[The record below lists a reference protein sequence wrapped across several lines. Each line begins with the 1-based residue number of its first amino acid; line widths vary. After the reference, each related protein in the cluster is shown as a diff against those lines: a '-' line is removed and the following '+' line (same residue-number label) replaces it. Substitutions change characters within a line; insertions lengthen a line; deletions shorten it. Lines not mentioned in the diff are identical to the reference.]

1 MSKLNDYF
9 ERTIGLPIIYHDYE
23 TYDWNSAKFGTIVV
37 DPKDN
42 NIGIKLKYNV
52 DNQDPKDPFSK
63 YGPSWVALK
72 LPASESLI
80 VEESS
85 RMVCEKIIFIDYD
98 RIEGKLYYSINGV
111 YKESKLTRQDN
122 FVFELDKGE
131 YIPGN
136 HHIKA
141 LINNAIECSPATKT
155 LKELDS
161 THFVLNSTQLE
172 QGCEIDVYYIERY
185 HVGNPVP
192 RFYNQE
198 DEPVNPEPGDFW
210 INSKRSE
217 HMKQKL
223 PITPYIRYDYNSM
236 QLSIL
241 LKSISNSTFK
251 IYKGDNLAAIKTSN
265 RSWTTIKVP
274 LAYNEIYTLRIVGE
288 NNDYLTNEVTRD
300 IHSTSK
306 VNIALQNLSLTKDK
320 INLHLVGEPDLKFT
334 VYSTADTSNVRFI
347 PDDLNNAYDVSFDRK
362 NKSYYVDITAHKQG
376 KLSFSLERILIE
388 AKDPVEIPIKIIEKT
403 YHTPTVYDQTA
414 KLFVRIIY
422 NKQLNL
428 ITASNNPENLIY
440 RSVTQSKDNGKT
452 CYDYEYDV
460 RLADGVQYVSFMA
473 SDVQENAVST
483 VVTTSIQI
491 KRTKEIRAYLDLS
504 SEPLK
509 VIAGIK
515 YQKLNLV
522 VPNTVSSVQIIPKIY
537 NTRTQGRI
545 RLIKQIGNTYTYL
558 VPVYDQ
564 ILDHIGTD
572 SNNPLETKSD
582 VMFEL
587 SAYAYID
594 QTLEFPSSSLD
605 HL

>member
-9 ERTIGLPIIYHDYE
+9 EKTISLPIIYHDYE

-198 DEPVNPEPGDFW
+198 NEPVNPEPGDFW

-241 LKSISNSTFK
+241 LKSINNSTFK
-251 IYKGDNLAAIKTSN
+251 IYKGENLAATKTSN

-274 LAYNEIYTLRIVGE
+274 LAYNEIYALRIVGE

-334 VYSTADTSNVRFI
+334 VYSTADTSNVRFV

-388 AKDPVEIPIKIIEKT
+388 AKDPVEIPIRIVSKEYMVPNT
-403 YHTPTVYDQTA
+403 YSQIA
-414 KLFVRIIY
+414 RLFVRTTY
-422 NKQLNL
+422 NKELTL
-428 ITASNNPENLIY
+428 ITASNNPENLRYIM
-440 RSVTQSKDNGKT
+440 SNNGEEDGKT
-452 CYDYEYDV
+452 YYDYQYNV
-460 RLADGVQYVSFMA
+460 TLSNNMQYVSFMA
-473 SDVQENAVST
+473 SDTRENAVST
-483 VVTTSIQI
+483 VVTTSIQP
-491 KRTKEIRAYLDLS
+491 KRTKEIRARLELS
-504 SEPLK
+504 SDPIK
-509 VIAGIK
+509 VIAGVK
-515 YQKLNLV
+515 YQKLNLI
-522 VPNTVSSVQIIPKIY
+522 VPNSVPSVQIIPKIY

-545 RLIKQIGNTYTYL
+545 RLIKQVGNTYTYL
-558 VPVYDQ
+558 VPVYSQ
-564 ILDHIGTD
+564 ILDHIGTNP
-572 SNNPLETKSD
+572 NNPWETKSD

-594 QTLEFPSSSLD
+594 QTLEFPSSYLD

>member
-9 ERTIGLPIIYHDYE
+9 EKTIGLPIIYHDYE

-37 DPKDN
+37 DLKDN

-161 THFVLNSTQLE
+161 IHFVLNSTQLE

-251 IYKGDNLAAIKTSN
+251 IYKGENLAATKTSN

-334 VYSTADTSNVRFI
+334 VYSTADTSNVRFV

-388 AKDPVEIPIKIIEKT
+388 AKDPVEIPIRIVSKEYMVPNT
-403 YHTPTVYDQTA
+403 YSQIA
-414 KLFVRIIY
+414 KLFVRTTY
-422 NKQLNL
+422 DKELTL
-428 ITASNNPENLIY
+428 ITASNNPENLRYIT
-440 RSVTQSKDNGKT
+440 SNNGEEDGKT
-452 CYDYEYDV
+452 YYDYQYNV
-460 RLADGVQYVSFMA
+460 TLSNNMQYVSFMA
-473 SDVQENAVST
+473 SDTRENAVST
-483 VVTTSIQI
+483 VVTTSIQP
-491 KRTKEIRAYLDLS
+491 KRTKEIRAHLELS
-504 SEPLK
+504 NEPIK
-509 VIAGIK
+509 VIAGVK
-515 YQKLNLV
+515 YQKLNLI
-522 VPNTVSSVQIIPKIY
+522 VPNSVPSVQIIPKIY

-545 RLIKQIGNTYTYL
+545 RLIKQVGNTYTYL
-558 VPVYDQ
+558 VPVYSQ
-564 ILDHIGTD
+564 VLDHIGTD
-572 SNNPLETKSD
+572 PNNPWETKSD

-605 HL
+605 QL

>member
-9 ERTIGLPIIYHDYE
+9 EKTIGLPIIYHDYE

-98 RIEGKLYYSINGV
+98 RIEGKLYYSINGI

-185 HVGNPVP
+185 HVGNPIP

-241 LKSISNSTFK
+241 LKSINNSTFK
-251 IYKGDNLAAIKTSN
+251 IYKGENLAATKTSN
-265 RSWTTIKVP
+265 QSWTTIKVP
-274 LAYNEIYTLRIVGE
+274 LAYNEIYALRIVGE

-300 IHSTSK
+300 IHSISK
-306 VNIALQNLSLTKDK
+306 VNIALQNLSLTKDE

-347 PDDLNNAYDVSFDRK
+347 PDDLDNAYDVSFDRK

-376 KLSFSLERILIE
+376 KLSFSLERILIK
-388 AKDPVEIPIKIIEKT
+388 AKDPVEIPIRIVSKEYMVPNT
-403 YHTPTVYDQTA
+403 YSQIA
-414 KLFVRIIY
+414 KVFVRTTY
-422 NKQLNL
+422 NKELTL
-428 ITASNNPENLIY
+428 ITASNNPENLRYIT
-440 RSVTQSKDNGKT
+440 SNNGEEDGKT
-452 CYDYEYDV
+452 YYDYQYNV
-460 RLADGVQYVSFMA
+460 TLSNNMQYVSFMA
-473 SDVQENAVST
+473 SDTRENAVST
-483 VVTTSIQI
+483 VVTTSIQP
-491 KRTKEIRAYLDLS
+491 KRTKEIRARLKLS
-504 SEPLK
+504 SDPIK
-509 VIAGIK
+509 VIAGVK
-515 YQKLNLV
+515 YQKLNLI
-522 VPNTVSSVQIIPKIY
+522 VPNSVPSVQIIPKIY
-537 NTRTQGRI
+537 NTRTQGRV
-545 RLIKQIGNTYTYL
+545 RLIKQVGNTYTYL
-558 VPVYDQ
+558 VPVYSQ
-564 ILDHIGTD
+564 ILDHIYTD
-572 SNNPLETKSD
+572 SNNPWETKSD
-582 VMFEL
+582 VIFEL

-605 HL
+605 

>member
-9 ERTIGLPIIYHDYE
+9 EKTISLPIIYHDYE

-236 QLSIL
+236 QLSVL

-251 IYKGDNLAAIKTSN
+251 IYKGENLAATKTSN

-334 VYSTADTSNVRFI
+334 VYSTSDTSNVRFV

-376 KLSFSLERILIE
+376 KLSFKLERILIE

-403 YHTPTVYDQTA
+403 YHTPTIYDQTA
-414 KLFVRIIY
+414 KLFVRIVY
-422 NKQLNL
+422 DKQLNL

-440 RSVTQSKDNGKT
+440 RSVTENQDNGKK
-452 CYDYEYDV
+452 CYDYEYNV

-483 VVTTSIQI
+483 VATTSIQI
-491 KRTKEIRAYLDLS
+491 KRTKEIRAYLKLS
-504 SEPLK
+504 NEPLK

-522 VPNTVSSVQIIPKIY
+522 VPNTVSSVQIIPSIS

-545 RLIKQIGNTYTYL
+545 RLIKQVGNTYTYL
-558 VPVYDQ
+558 VPVYVQ
-564 ILDHIGTD
+564 ILDHIGID
-572 SNNPLETKSD
+572 SSNPWETKSD
-582 VMFEL
+582 TVFEL

-594 QTLEFPSSSLD
+594 QRLEFPSSTLD
-605 HL
+605 PL

>member
-9 ERTIGLPIIYHDYE
+9 EKTISLPIIYHDYE

-251 IYKGDNLAAIKTSN
+251 IYKGENLAATKTSN

-334 VYSTADTSNVRFI
+334 VYSTADTSNVRFV

-388 AKDPVEIPIKIIEKT
+388 AKDPVEIPIRIVSKEYMVPNT
-403 YHTPTVYDQTA
+403 YSQIA
-414 KLFVRIIY
+414 KLFVRTTY
-422 NKQLNL
+422 NKELTL
-428 ITASNNPENLIY
+428 ITASNNPENLRYIT
-440 RSVTQSKDNGKT
+440 SNSGEEDGKT
-452 CYDYEYDV
+452 YYDYQYNV
-460 RLADGVQYVSFMA
+460 TLSNNMQYVSFMA
-473 SDVQENAVST
+473 SDTRENAVST
-483 VVTTSIQI
+483 VVTTSIQP
-491 KRTKEIRAYLDLS
+491 KRTKEIRARLELS
-504 SEPLK
+504 SDPIK
-509 VIAGIK
+509 VIAGVK
-515 YQKLNLV
+515 YQKLNLI
-522 VPNTVSSVQIIPKIY
+522 VPNSVPSVQIIPKIY

-545 RLIKQIGNTYTYL
+545 RLIKQVGNTYTYL
-558 VPVYDQ
+558 VPVYSQ
-564 ILDHIGTD
+564 ILDYIGTD
-572 SNNPLETKSD
+572 PNNPWETKSD
-582 VMFEL
+582 VIFEL
-587 SAYAYID
+587 SAYAYVD
-594 QTLEFPSSSLD
+594 QTLEFPSSYLD

>member
-9 ERTIGLPIIYHDYE
+9 EKTIGLPIIYHDYE

-122 FVFELDKGE
+122 FVFELDKGQ

-198 DEPVNPEPGDFW
+198 EEPANPEPGDFW

-217 HMKQKL
+217 YMKQKL

-241 LKSISNSTFK
+241 LKSISGSTFK
-251 IYKGDNLAAIKTSN
+251 IYKGDDLVITKTSD
-265 RSWTTIKVP
+265 RSWTTLKVP

-288 NNDYLTNEVTRD
+288 NNDYLINEVTRD

-306 VNIALQNLSLTKDK
+306 VNIALQNLSLTKNK
-320 INLHLVGEPDLKFT
+320 INLHLVGEADLKFT
-334 VYSTADTSNVRFI
+334 VYSTSDTSNVRFV

-388 AKDPVEIPIKIIEKT
+388 AKDPVEIPIRIVSKEYMVPNT
-403 YHTPTVYDQTA
+403 YSQIA
-414 KLFVRIIY
+414 KLFVRTTY
-422 NKQLNL
+422 NKELTL
-428 ITASNNPENLIY
+428 ITASNNPENLRYIT
-440 RSVTQSKDNGKT
+440 SNNGEEDGKT
-452 CYDYEYDV
+452 YYDYQYNV
-460 RLADGVQYVSFMA
+460 TLSNNMQYVSFMA
-473 SDVQENAVST
+473 SDTRENAVST
-483 VVTTSIQI
+483 VVTTSIQP
-491 KRTKEIRAYLDLS
+491 KRTKEIRARLELS
-504 SEPLK
+504 SDPIK
-509 VIAGIK
+509 VITGVK
-515 YQKLNLV
+515 YQKLNLI
-522 VPNTVSSVQIIPKIY
+522 VPNSVPSVQIIPKIY

-545 RLIKQIGNTYTYL
+545 RLIKQVGNTYTYL
-558 VPVYDQ
+558 VPVYSQ

-572 SNNPLETKSD
+572 PNNPWETKSD

-594 QTLEFPSSSLD
+594 QRLEFPSSTLD
-605 HL
+605 PL

>member
-9 ERTIGLPIIYHDYE
+9 EKTIGLPIIYHDYE

-251 IYKGDNLAAIKTSN
+251 IYKGENLAATKISN

-388 AKDPVEIPIKIIEKT
+388 AKDPVEIPIRIVSKEYMVPNT
-403 YHTPTVYDQTA
+403 YSQIA
-414 KLFVRIIY
+414 KLFVRTTY
-422 NKQLNL
+422 NKELTL
-428 ITASNNPENLIY
+428 ITASNNPENLRYIT
-440 RSVTQSKDNGKT
+440 SNNGEEDGKT
-452 CYDYEYDV
+452 YYDYQYNV
-460 RLADGVQYVSFMA
+460 TLSNNMQYVSFMA
-473 SDVQENAVST
+473 SDTRENAVST
-483 VVTTSIQI
+483 VVTTSIQP
-491 KRTKEIRAYLDLS
+491 KRTKEIRARLELS
-504 SEPLK
+504 SDPIK
-509 VIAGIK
+509 VITGVK
-515 YQKLNLV
+515 YQKLNLI
-522 VPNTVSSVQIIPKIY
+522 VPNSVPSVQIIPKIY

-545 RLIKQIGNTYTYL
+545 RLIKQVGNTYTYL
-558 VPVYDQ
+558 VPVYSQ
-564 ILDHIGTD
+564 ILDHIGTNP
-572 SNNPLETKSD
+572 NNPWETKSD
-582 VMFEL
+582 VIFEL
-587 SAYAYID
+587 SAYSYID
-594 QTLEFPSSSLD
+594 QVLEFPSSDLG

>member
-9 ERTIGLPIIYHDYE
+9 EKTIGLPIIYHDYE

-217 HMKQKL
+217 YMKQKL

-251 IYKGDNLAAIKTSN
+251 IYKGENLAATKTSN

-334 VYSTADTSNVRFI
+334 VYSTSDTSNVRFI

-376 KLSFSLERILIE
+376 KLSFKLERILIE

-403 YHTPTVYDQTA
+403 YHTPTIYDQTA

-440 RSVTQSKDNGKT
+440 RSVTQGEDNGKT

-483 VVTTSIQI
+483 VATTSIQI

-522 VPNTVSSVQIIPKIY
+522 VPNTVSSVQIIPKIT
-537 NTRTQGRI
+537 NTRTQGRV
-545 RLIKQIGNTYTYL
+545 RLIKQVGNTYTYL
-558 VPVYDQ
+558 VPVYAQ
-564 ILDHIGTD
+564 ILNYIGTD
-572 SNNPLETKSD
+572 SNNPWETKSD
-582 VMFEL
+582 AVFEL

-594 QTLEFPSSSLD
+594 QRLEFPSSTLD
-605 HL
+605 YL

>member
-9 ERTIGLPIIYHDYE
+9 EKTIGLPIIYHDYE

-52 DNQDPKDPFSK
+52 DNQDPKDPFFK

-185 HVGNPVP
+185 RVGNPVP

-241 LKSISNSTFK
+241 LKSINNSTFK
-251 IYKGDNLAAIKTSN
+251 IYKGENLAATKTSN

-388 AKDPVEIPIKIIEKT
+388 AKDPVEIPIRIVSKEYMVPNT
-403 YHTPTVYDQTA
+403 YSQIA
-414 KLFVRIIY
+414 KLFVRTTY
-422 NKQLNL
+422 NKELTL
-428 ITASNNPENLIY
+428 ITASNNPENLRYIT
-440 RSVTQSKDNGKT
+440 SNNGEEDGKT
-452 CYDYEYDV
+452 YYDYQYNV
-460 RLADGVQYVSFMA
+460 TLSNNMQYVSFMA
-473 SDVQENAVST
+473 SDTRENAVST
-483 VVTTSIQI
+483 VVTTSIQP
-491 KRTKEIRAYLDLS
+491 KRTKEIRARLELS
-504 SEPLK
+504 SDPIK
-509 VIAGIK
+509 VIAGVK
-515 YQKLNLV
+515 YQKLNLI
-522 VPNTVSSVQIIPKIY
+522 VPNSVPSVQIIPKIY

-545 RLIKQIGNTYTYL
+545 RLIKQVGNTYTYL
-558 VPVYDQ
+558 VPVYSQ
-564 ILDHIGTD
+564 ILDHIGTNP
-572 SNNPLETKSD
+572 NNPWETKSD

-587 SAYAYID
+587 SAYSYIN
-594 QTLEFPSSSLD
+594 QVLEFPSSYLD

>member
-9 ERTIGLPIIYHDYE
+9 EKTIGLPIIYHDYE
-23 TYDWNSAKFGTIVV
+23 TYDWNSAKFCTIVV

-122 FVFELDKGE
+122 FVFELDKGQ

-141 LINNAIECSPATKT
+141 LINNIIECSPATKT

-198 DEPVNPEPGDFW
+198 EEPVNPESGDFW

-251 IYKGDNLAAIKTSN
+251 IYKGENLAATKTSN

-334 VYSTADTSNVRFI
+334 VYSTADTSNVKFI

-388 AKDPVEIPIKIIEKT
+388 AKDPVEIPIRIVSKEYMVPNT
-403 YHTPTVYDQTA
+403 YSQIA
-414 KLFVRIIY
+414 KLFVRITY
-422 NKQLNL
+422 NKELTL
-428 ITASNNPENLIY
+428 ITASNNPENLRYIT
-440 RSVTQSKDNGKT
+440 SNNGEEDGKT
-452 CYDYEYDV
+452 YYDYQYNVTLSDNM
-460 RLADGVQYVSFMA
+460 QYVSFMA
-473 SDVQENAVST
+473 SDTRENAVST
-483 VVTTSIQI
+483 VVTTSIQP
-491 KRTKEIRAYLDLS
+491 KRTKEIRAHLELS
-504 SEPLK
+504 NEPIK
-509 VIAGIK
+509 VIAGVK
-515 YQKLNLV
+515 YQKLNLI
-522 VPNTVSSVQIIPKIY
+522 VPNSVPSVQIIPKIY

-545 RLIKQIGNTYTYL
+545 RLIKQVGNTYTYL

-572 SNNPLETKSD
+572 PNNPWETKSD
-582 VMFEL
+582 VIFEL

>member
-9 ERTIGLPIIYHDYE
+9 EKTIGIPIIYHDYE

-72 LPASESLI
+72 LPANESLI

-198 DEPVNPEPGDFW
+198 EEPLNPEPGDFW

-236 QLSIL
+236 QLSVL

-251 IYKGDNLAAIKTSN
+251 IYKGENLAATKTSN

-288 NNDYLTNEVTRD
+288 NNDYLTNEVTRN

-334 VYSTADTSNVRFI
+334 VYSTADTSNVRFV

-388 AKDPVEIPIKIIEKT
+388 AKDPVEIPIRIVSKEYMVPDT
-403 YHTPTVYDQTA
+403 YNQVA
-414 KLFVRIIY
+414 KLFVRTIY
-422 NKQLNL
+422 NKELAL
-428 ITASNNPENLIY
+428 ITASNNPENLRYIT
-440 RSVTQSKDNGKT
+440 SNNGEEDGKT
-452 CYDYEYDV
+452 HYDYQYNV
-460 RLADGVQYVSFMA
+460 TLSNNMQYVSFMA
-473 SDVQENAVST
+473 SDTRENAVST
-483 VVTTSIQI
+483 VVTTSIQP
-491 KRTKEIRAYLDLS
+491 KRTKEIRARLELS
-504 SEPLK
+504 SDPIK
-509 VIAGIK
+509 VIAGVK
-515 YQKLNLV
+515 YQKLNLI
-522 VPNTVSSVQIIPKIY
+522 VPNSVPSVQIIPKIY

-545 RLIKQIGNTYTYL
+545 RLIKQVGNTYTYL
-558 VPVYDQ
+558 VPVYSQ

-572 SNNPLETKSD
+572 PNNPWETKSD
-582 VMFEL
+582 VIFEL

-594 QTLEFPSSSLD
+594 QTLEFPSSDLD

>member
-9 ERTIGLPIIYHDYE
+9 EKTIGLPIIYHDYE

-217 HMKQKL
+217 YMKQKL
-223 PITPYIRYDYNSM
+223 PITPYVRYDYNSM

-241 LKSISNSTFK
+241 LKSINNSTFK
-251 IYKGDNLAAIKTSN
+251 IYKDENLAATKTSN

-288 NNDYLTNEVTRD
+288 NNDYLINEVTRD

-334 VYSTADTSNVRFI
+334 IYSTADTSNVRFI

-376 KLSFSLERILIE
+376 KLSFKLERILIE

-403 YHTPTVYDQTA
+403 YHTPTIYDQTA

-440 RSVTQSKDNGKT
+440 RSVTQGEDNGKT

-460 RLADGVQYVSFMA
+460 RLAGGVQYVSFMA

-483 VVTTSIQI
+483 VATTSIQI

-522 VPNTVSSVQIIPKIY
+522 VPNTVSSVQIIPKIT
-537 NTRTQGRI
+537 NTRTQGRV
-545 RLIKQIGNTYTYL
+545 RLIKQVGNTYTYL
-558 VPVYDQ
+558 VPVYAQ
-564 ILDHIGTD
+564 ILNYIGTD
-572 SNNPLETKSD
+572 SNNPWETKSD
-582 VMFEL
+582 AVFEL

-594 QTLEFPSSSLD
+594 QRLEFPSSTLD
-605 HL
+605 YL

>member
-1 MSKLNDYF
+1 MSKFNDYF
-9 ERTIGLPIIYHDYE
+9 EKTIGLPIIYHDYE

-85 RMVCEKIIFIDYD
+85 RMVCEKIIFIDYN

-241 LKSISNSTFK
+241 LKSINNSTFK
-251 IYKGDNLAAIKTSN
+251 IYKGENLAATKTSN

-334 VYSTADTSNVRFI
+334 VYSTADTSNVRFV

-388 AKDPVEIPIKIIEKT
+388 AKDPVEIPIRIVSKEYMVPDT
-403 YHTPTVYDQTA
+403 YNQVA
-414 KLFVRIIY
+414 KLFVRTTY
-422 NKQLNL
+422 NKELTL
-428 ITASNNPENLIY
+428 ITASNNPENLRYITSNNGEEDGKTY
-440 RSVTQSKDNGKT
+440 YDYQYSVTLSNNM
-452 CYDYEYDV
+452 
-460 RLADGVQYVSFMA
+460 QYVSFMA
-473 SDVQENAVST
+473 SDTRENAVST
-483 VVTTSIQI
+483 VVTTSIQP
-491 KRTKEIRAYLDLS
+491 KRTKEIRAHLELS
-504 SEPLK
+504 NEPLK

-515 YQKLNLV
+515 YQKLNLI

-537 NTRTQGRI
+537 NNRTQGRV
-545 RLIKQIGNTYTYL
+545 RLIKQVGNTYTYL

-564 ILDHIGTD
+564 ILDYIGTD
-572 SNNPLETKSD
+572 PNNPWKTKSD
-582 VMFEL
+582 VMFKL
-587 SAYAYID
+587 SAYSYID
-594 QTLEFPSSSLD
+594 QVLEFPSNSLD

>member
-9 ERTIGLPIIYHDYE
+9 EKTIGLPIIYHDYE

-122 FVFELDKGE
+122 FVFELDKGQ

-198 DEPVNPEPGDFW
+198 EEPANPEPGDFW

-217 HMKQKL
+217 YMKQKL
-223 PITPYIRYDYNSM
+223 PITPYVRYDYNSM

-241 LKSISNSTFK
+241 LKSINNSTFK
-251 IYKGDNLAAIKTSN
+251 IYKDENLAATKTSN

-388 AKDPVEIPIKIIEKT
+388 AKDPVEIPIRIVSKKYMVPNT
-403 YHTPTVYDQTA
+403 YSQIA
-414 KLFVRIIY
+414 KLFVRTTY
-422 NKQLNL
+422 NKELTL
-428 ITASNNPENLIY
+428 ITASNNPENLRYIT
-440 RSVTQSKDNGKT
+440 SNNGEEDGKT
-452 CYDYEYDV
+452 YYDYQYNV
-460 RLADGVQYVSFMA
+460 TLSNNMQYVSFMA
-473 SDVQENAVST
+473 SDTRENAVST
-483 VVTTSIQI
+483 VVTTSIQP
-491 KRTKEIRAYLDLS
+491 KRTKEIRAHLELS
-504 SEPLK
+504 NEPIK
-509 VIAGIK
+509 VIAGVK
-515 YQKLNLV
+515 YQKLNLI
-522 VPNTVSSVQIIPKIY
+522 VPNSVPSVQIIPKIY
-537 NTRTQGRI
+537 NTRTQGRV
-545 RLIKQIGNTYTYL
+545 RLIKQVGNTYTYL

-564 ILDHIGTD
+564 ILDYISTD
-572 SNNPLETKSD
+572 PNNPWETKSD

-594 QTLEFPSSSLD
+594 QTLKFPSSSLD

>member
-9 ERTIGLPIIYHDYE
+9 EKTIGLPIIYHDYE

-72 LPASESLI
+72 LPASESLV

-185 HVGNPVP
+185 RVGNPVP

-198 DEPVNPEPGDFW
+198 EEPVNPEPGDFW

-251 IYKGDNLAAIKTSN
+251 IYKDENLAATKTSN

-334 VYSTADTSNVRFI
+334 VYSTADTSNVRFV

-388 AKDPVEIPIKIIEKT
+388 AKDPVEIPIRIVSKEYMVPNT
-403 YHTPTVYDQTA
+403 YSQIA
-414 KLFVRIIY
+414 KLFVRTTY
-422 NKQLNL
+422 NKELTL
-428 ITASNNPENLIY
+428 ITASNNPENLRYIT
-440 RSVTQSKDNGKT
+440 SNNGEEDGKT
-452 CYDYEYDV
+452 YYDYQYNV
-460 RLADGVQYVSFMA
+460 TLSNNMQYVSFMA
-473 SDVQENAVST
+473 SDTRENAVST
-483 VVTTSIQI
+483 VITTSIQP
-491 KRTKEIRAYLDLS
+491 KRTKEIRARLKLS
-504 SEPLK
+504 SEPIK
-509 VIAGIK
+509 VIAGVK
-515 YQKLNLV
+515 YQKLNLI
-522 VPNTVSSVQIIPKIY
+522 VPNSVPSVQIIPSIS
-537 NTRTQGRI
+537 NIRTQGRI
-545 RLIKQIGNTYTYL
+545 RLIKQAGNTYTYL
-558 VPVYDQ
+558 VPVYAQ

-572 SNNPLETKSD
+572 PNNPWETKSD
-582 VMFEL
+582 VMFKL
-587 SAYAYID
+587 SAYSYID
-594 QTLEFPSSSLD
+594 QVLEFPSSHLD

>member
-9 ERTIGLPIIYHDYE
+9 EKTIGLPIIYHDYE

-98 RIEGKLYYSINGV
+98 RIEGKLYYSINGR

-198 DEPVNPEPGDFW
+198 EEPANPEPGDFW

-217 HMKQKL
+217 YMKQKL

-241 LKSISNSTFK
+241 LKSISGSTFK
-251 IYKGDNLAAIKTSN
+251 IYKGADLAVTKTSN
-265 RSWTTIKVP
+265 RSWTTLKVP

-334 VYSTADTSNVRFI
+334 VYSTSDTSNVKFI
-347 PDDLNNAYDVSFDRK
+347 PDNLNNAYNVSFDRK

-376 KLSFSLERILIE
+376 KLSFKLERILIE
-388 AKDPVEIPIKIIEKT
+388 AKDPIEIPIKIIEKT

-440 RSVTQSKDNGKT
+440 RSVTENQDNGKK

-460 RLADGVQYVSFMA
+460 RLADGIQYVSFMA

-483 VVTTSIQI
+483 VATTSIQI

-504 SEPLK
+504 NEPLK

-522 VPNTVSSVQIIPKIY
+522 VPNTVSSVQIIPSIS

-545 RLIKQIGNTYTYL
+545 RLIKQVGNTYTYL
-558 VPVYDQ
+558 VPVYAQ
-564 ILDHIGTD
+564 IVSTPSTG
-572 SNNPLETKSD
+572 NNPWETKSD
-582 VMFEL
+582 AVFEL
-587 SAYAYID
+587 SAYSYID
-594 QTLEFPSSSLD
+594 QRLEFPSSMLD
-605 HL
+605 YL

>member
-9 ERTIGLPIIYHDYE
+9 EKTIGLPIIYHDYE

-85 RMVCEKIIFIDYD
+85 RMICEKIIFIDYD

-161 THFVLNSTQLE
+161 THFILNSTQLE

-198 DEPVNPEPGDFW
+198 DEPTNPEPGDFW

-241 LKSISNSTFK
+241 LKSINNSTFK
-251 IYKGDNLAAIKTSN
+251 IYKGENLAATKISN

-347 PDDLNNAYDVSFDRK
+347 PDDLNNAYNVSFDRK

-388 AKDPVEIPIKIIEKT
+388 AKDPVEIPIRIVSKEYMVPNT
-403 YHTPTVYDQTA
+403 YSQIA
-414 KLFVRIIY
+414 KLFVRTTY
-422 NKQLNL
+422 NKELTL
-428 ITASNNPENLIY
+428 ITASNNPENLRYIT
-440 RSVTQSKDNGKT
+440 SNNGEEDGKT
-452 CYDYEYDV
+452 YYDYQYNV
-460 RLADGVQYVSFMA
+460 TLSNNMQYVSFMA
-473 SDVQENAVST
+473 SDTRENAVST
-483 VVTTSIQI
+483 VVTTSIQP
-491 KRTKEIRAYLDLS
+491 KRTKEIRARLELS
-504 SEPLK
+504 SDPIK
-509 VIAGIK
+509 VIAGVK
-515 YQKLNLV
+515 YQKLNLI
-522 VPNTVSSVQIIPKIY
+522 VPNSVPSVQIIPKIY

-545 RLIKQIGNTYTYL
+545 RLIKQVGNTYTYL

-564 ILDHIGTD
+564 ILDHIGTNP
-572 SNNPLETKSD
+572 NNPWETKSD

-594 QTLEFPSSSLD
+594 QTLEFPSSYLD

>member
-9 ERTIGLPIIYHDYE
+9 EKTIGLPIIYHDYE

-141 LINNAIECSPATKT
+141 LINNAIECSPTTKT

-198 DEPVNPEPGDFW
+198 DEPANPEPGDFW

-217 HMKQKL
+217 YMKQKL
-223 PITPYIRYDYNSM
+223 PITPYIRYDYNTM

-251 IYKGDNLAAIKTSN
+251 IYKGDNLAATKTSN
-265 RSWTTIKVP
+265 RSWTTVKVP
-274 LAYNEIYTLRIVGE
+274 LTYNEIYQLRIIGE
-288 NNDYLTNEVTRD
+288 NNDYLTNEVIRD

-334 VYSTADTSNVRFI
+334 VYSTADTSNVRFVS
-347 PDDLNNAYDVSFDRK
+347 DNLNGYNASFDRK
-362 NKSYYVDITAHKQG
+362 NKSYYIDITAHKQG
-376 KLSFSLERILIE
+376 KLSFKLERILIE
-388 AKDPVEIPIKIIEKT
+388 AKDPVEIPIQILSKT
-403 YHTPTVYDQTA
+403 YRVPSIYDQSA
-414 KLFVRIIY
+414 NLIVRTEY
-422 NKQLNL
+422 NKELTL
-428 ITASNNPENLIY
+428 ITASNNPENL
-440 RSVTQSKDNGKT
+440 RFLNSTQTEENNKT
-452 CYDYEYDV
+452 YYDYNYSVALVDNM
-460 RLADGVQYVSFMA
+460 QYVSFMA

-483 VVTTSIQI
+483 VATTSIRP
-491 KRTKEIRAYLDLS
+491 KRTKQINAIMELS
-504 SEPLK
+504 SDPIRT
-509 VIAGIK
+509 IAGVK
-515 YQKLNLV
+515 YQKLNII
-522 VPNTVSSVQIIPKIY
+522 VPPTLANVQIIPKIT

-545 RLIKQIGNTYTYL
+545 RLIKQVGNTYTYL
-558 VPVYDQ
+558 VPIYSQ
-564 ILDHIGTD
+564 ILSYIGTD
-572 SNNPLETKSD
+572 PNNPWETKSD
-582 VMFEL
+582 TVFEL

-594 QTLEFPSSSLD
+594 QKLEFPSSSLD
-605 HL
+605 PL

>member
-9 ERTIGLPIIYHDYE
+9 EKTISLPIIYHDYE

-80 VEESS
+80 IEESS

-185 HVGNPVP
+185 RVGNPVP

-198 DEPVNPEPGDFW
+198 EEPVNPEPGDFW

-241 LKSISNSTFK
+241 LKSINNSTFK
-251 IYKGDNLAAIKTSN
+251 IYKGENLAATKISN

-274 LAYNEIYTLRIVGE
+274 LAYNEIYALRIVGE

-334 VYSTADTSNVRFI
+334 VYSTADTSNVRFV

-388 AKDPVEIPIKIIEKT
+388 AKDPVEIPIRIVSKEYMVPDT
-403 YHTPTVYDQTA
+403 YNQVA
-414 KLFVRIIY
+414 KLFVRTTY
-422 NKQLNL
+422 NKELTL
-428 ITASNNPENLIY
+428 ITASNNPENLRYIT
-440 RSVTQSKDNGKT
+440 SNNGEEDGKT
-452 CYDYEYDV
+452 YYDYQYNV
-460 RLADGVQYVSFMA
+460 ILSNNMQYVSFMA
-473 SDVQENAVST
+473 SDTRENAVST
-483 VVTTSIQI
+483 VVTTSIQP
-491 KRTKEIRAYLDLS
+491 KRTKEIRARLELS
-504 SEPLK
+504 SDPIK
-509 VIAGIK
+509 VIAGVK
-515 YQKLNLV
+515 YQKLNLI
-522 VPNTVSSVQIIPKIY
+522 VPNSVPSVQIIPKIY

-545 RLIKQIGNTYTYL
+545 RLIKQVGNTYTYL
-558 VPVYDQ
+558 VPVYSQ
-564 ILDHIGTD
+564 ILDHIGTNP
-572 SNNPLETKSD
+572 NNPWETKSD

-587 SAYAYID
+587 SAYSYID
-594 QTLEFPSSSLD
+594 QVLEFPSSGLD

>member
-9 ERTIGLPIIYHDYE
+9 KKTIGLPIIYHDYE

-155 LKELDS
+155 LKEFDS

-251 IYKGDNLAAIKTSN
+251 IYKGENLAATKTSN

-274 LAYNEIYTLRIVGE
+274 LAYNEIYALRIVGE

-334 VYSTADTSNVRFI
+334 VYSTADTSNVRFV
-347 PDDLNNAYDVSFDRK
+347 PGDLNNAYDVSFDRK

-440 RSVTQSKDNGKT
+440 RSVTQSEDNGKT

-515 YQKLNLV
+515 YQKLNLII
-522 VPNTVSSVQIIPKIY
+522 PNTVSSAQIIPKIY
-537 NTRTQGRI
+537 NNRTQGRV
-545 RLIKQIGNTYTYL
+545 RLIKQVGNIYTYL

-564 ILDHIGTD
+564 ILNYIGTD
-572 SNNPLETKSD
+572 LNNPWETKSD
-582 VMFEL
+582 VIFEL
-587 SAYAYID
+587 SAYSYID
-594 QTLEFPSSSLD
+594 QVLEFPSSSLD

>member
-9 ERTIGLPIIYHDYE
+9 EKTIGLPIIYHDYE

-131 YIPGN
+131 YIPGT

-185 HVGNPVP
+185 HVGSPVP

-198 DEPVNPEPGDFW
+198 NEPVNPEPGDFW

-241 LKSISNSTFK
+241 LKSINNSTFK
-251 IYKGDNLAAIKTSN
+251 IYKGENLAVTKTSN

-388 AKDPVEIPIKIIEKT
+388 AKDPVEIPIRIVSKEYMVPNT
-403 YHTPTVYDQTA
+403 YSQIA
-414 KLFVRIIY
+414 KLFVRTTY
-422 NKQLNL
+422 NKELTL
-428 ITASNNPENLIY
+428 ITASNNPENLRYIT
-440 RSVTQSKDNGKT
+440 SNNGEEDGKT
-452 CYDYEYDV
+452 YYDYQYNV
-460 RLADGVQYVSFMA
+460 TLSNNMQYVSFMA
-473 SDVQENAVST
+473 SDTRENAVST
-483 VVTTSIQI
+483 VVTTSIQP
-491 KRTKEIRAYLDLS
+491 KRTKEIRAHLELS
-504 SEPLK
+504 NEPIK
-509 VIAGIK
+509 VIAGVK
-515 YQKLNLV
+515 YQKLNLI
-522 VPNTVSSVQIIPKIY
+522 VPNSVPSVQIIPKIY

-545 RLIKQIGNTYTYL
+545 RLIKQVGNTYTYL
-558 VPVYDQ
+558 VPVYSQ
-564 ILDHIGTD
+564 VLDHIGTD
-572 SNNPLETKSD
+572 PNNPWETKSD
-582 VMFEL
+582 VIFEL

-594 QTLEFPSSSLD
+594 QTLEFPSSNLD
-605 HL
+605 RL

>member
-9 ERTIGLPIIYHDYE
+9 EKTIGLPIIYHDYE

-241 LKSISNSTFK
+241 LKSINNSTFK
-251 IYKGDNLAAIKTSN
+251 IYKGENLAATKTSN

-288 NNDYLTNEVTRD
+288 NKDYLTNEVTRD

-347 PDDLNNAYDVSFDRK
+347 PDDLNNEYDVSFDRK

-376 KLSFSLERILIE
+376 KLSFKLERILIE
-388 AKDPVEIPIKIIEKT
+388 AKDPIEIPIKIIEKT
-403 YHTPTVYDQTA
+403 YHTPTIYDQTA
-414 KLFVRIIY
+414 KLFVRIVY
-422 NKQLNL
+422 DKQLNL
-428 ITASNNPENLIY
+428 ITASNNPENLMY
-440 RSVTQSKDNGKT
+440 RSVTENQDNGKK

-483 VVTTSIQI
+483 VATTSIQI
-491 KRTKEIRAYLDLS
+491 KRTKEIRARLELS
-504 SEPLK
+504 NEPLK

-522 VPNTVSSVQIIPKIY
+522 VPNTVSSVQIIPKIT
-537 NTRTQGRI
+537 NNRTQGRI
-545 RLIKQIGNTYTYL
+545 RLIKQVGNTYTYL
-558 VPVYDQ
+558 VPVYSQ
-564 ILDHIGTD
+564 ILNYIG
-572 SNNPLETKSD
+572 NNPNNPWETKSD
-582 VMFEL
+582 TVFEL

-594 QTLEFPSSSLD
+594 QRLEFPSSILD
-605 HL
+605 YL

>member
-9 ERTIGLPIIYHDYE
+9 EKTIGLPIIYHDYE

-198 DEPVNPEPGDFW
+198 EEPANPEPGDFW

-241 LKSISNSTFK
+241 LKSISGSTFK
-251 IYKGDNLAAIKTSN
+251 IYKGDDLVVTKTSN
-265 RSWTTIKVP
+265 RSWTTLKVP

-288 NNDYLTNEVTRD
+288 NDDYLTNEVTRD

-334 VYSTADTSNVRFI
+334 VYSTADTSNVRFV

-388 AKDPVEIPIKIIEKT
+388 AKDPVEIPIRIVSKEYMVPNT
-403 YHTPTVYDQTA
+403 YSQIA
-414 KLFVRIIY
+414 KLFVRTTY
-422 NKQLNL
+422 NKELTL
-428 ITASNNPENLIY
+428 ITASNNPENLRYIT
-440 RSVTQSKDNGKT
+440 SNNGEEDGKT
-452 CYDYEYDV
+452 YYDYQYNV
-460 RLADGVQYVSFMA
+460 TLSNNMQYVSFMA
-473 SDVQENAVST
+473 SDTRENAVST
-483 VVTTSIQI
+483 VVTTSIQP
-491 KRTKEIRAYLDLS
+491 KRIKEIRARLELS
-504 SEPLK
+504 SDPIK
-509 VIAGIK
+509 VIAGVK
-515 YQKLNLV
+515 YQKLNLI
-522 VPNTVSSVQIIPKIY
+522 VPNSVPSVQIIPKIY

-545 RLIKQIGNTYTYL
+545 RLIKQVGNTYTYL
-558 VPVYDQ
+558 VPVYSQ
-564 ILDHIGTD
+564 ILDHIGTNP
-572 SNNPLETKSD
+572 NNPWETKSD
-582 VMFEL
+582 VIFEL
-587 SAYAYID
+587 SAYSYID
-594 QTLEFPSSSLD
+594 QRLEFPSSTLD
-605 HL
+605 PL

>member
-9 ERTIGLPIIYHDYE
+9 EKTIGLPIIYHDYE

-251 IYKGDNLAAIKTSN
+251 IYKGENLAATKTSN

-288 NNDYLTNEVTRD
+288 NNDYLTNEVIRD

-334 VYSTADTSNVRFI
+334 VYSTADTSNVRFV

-388 AKDPVEIPIKIIEKT
+388 AKDPVEIPIRIVSKEYMVPNT
-403 YHTPTVYDQTA
+403 YSQIA
-414 KLFVRIIY
+414 KLFVRTTY
-422 NKQLNL
+422 NKELTL
-428 ITASNNPENLIY
+428 ITASNNPENLRYIA
-440 RSVTQSKDNGKT
+440 SNNGEEDGKT
-452 CYDYEYDV
+452 YYDYQYNV
-460 RLADGVQYVSFMA
+460 TLSNNMQYVSFMA
-473 SDVQENAVST
+473 SDTRENAVST
-483 VVTTSIQI
+483 VVTTSIQP
-491 KRTKEIRAYLDLS
+491 KRTKEIRARLELS
-504 SEPLK
+504 SDPIK
-509 VIAGIK
+509 VIAGVK
-515 YQKLNLV
+515 YQKLNLI
-522 VPNTVSSVQIIPKIY
+522 VPNSVPSVQIIPKIY
-537 NTRTQGRI
+537 NNRTQGRV
-545 RLIKQIGNTYTYL
+545 RLIKQVGNTYTYL
-558 VPVYDQ
+558 VPVYSQ
-564 ILDHIGTD
+564 ILNHIGTD
-572 SNNPLETKSD
+572 PNNPWETKSD
-582 VMFEL
+582 AVFEL

-594 QTLEFPSSSLD
+594 QRLEFPSSTLD
-605 HL
+605 PL

>member
-9 ERTIGLPIIYHDYE
+9 EKTIGLPIIYHDYE

-80 VEESS
+80 IEESS

-241 LKSISNSTFK
+241 LKSINNSTFK
-251 IYKGDNLAAIKTSN
+251 IYKGENLAATKTSN

-334 VYSTADTSNVRFI
+334 VYSTADTSNVRFV

-388 AKDPVEIPIKIIEKT
+388 AKDPVEIPIRIVSKEYMVPNT
-403 YHTPTVYDQTA
+403 YSQIA
-414 KLFVRIIY
+414 KLFVRTTY
-422 NKQLNL
+422 NKELTL
-428 ITASNNPENLIY
+428 ITASNNPENLRYIT
-440 RSVTQSKDNGKT
+440 SNNGEEDGKT
-452 CYDYEYDV
+452 YYDYQYNV
-460 RLADGVQYVSFMA
+460 TLSNNMQYVSFMA
-473 SDVQENAVST
+473 SDTRENAVST
-483 VVTTSIQI
+483 VVTTSIQP
-491 KRTKEIRAYLDLS
+491 KRTKEIRARLELS
-504 SEPLK
+504 SDPIK
-509 VIAGIK
+509 VIAGVK
-515 YQKLNLV
+515 YQKLNLI
-522 VPNTVSSVQIIPKIY
+522 VPNSVPSVQIIPKIY
-537 NTRTQGRI
+537 NTRTQGRV
-545 RLIKQIGNTYTYL
+545 RLIKQVGNTYTYL

-572 SNNPLETKSD
+572 PNNPWETKSD
-582 VMFEL
+582 VIFEL

-594 QTLEFPSSSLD
+594 QVLEFPSSYLD

>member
-9 ERTIGLPIIYHDYE
+9 EKTIGLPIIYHDYE

-122 FVFELDKGE
+122 FVFELDKGQ

-172 QGCEIDVYYIERY
+172 QGCEIDVYYVERY

-198 DEPVNPEPGDFW
+198 DEPANPEPGDFW

-223 PITPYIRYDYNSM
+223 PITPYIRYDYNTM

-251 IYKGDNLAAIKTSN
+251 IYKGDNLVTTKVSN
-265 RSWTTIKVP
+265 RSWTTVKVP
-274 LAYNEIYTLRIVGE
+274 LAYNEIYQLRIIGE
-288 NNDYLTNEVTRD
+288 NNDYLTNEVIRD
-300 IHSTSK
+300 IRSTSK
-306 VNIALQNLSLTKDK
+306 VNIALQNLRLTKDK

-347 PDDLNNAYDVSFDRK
+347 SDNLNNGYNVSFDRK
-362 NKSYYVDITAHKQG
+362 NKSYYIDITAHKQG
-376 KLSFSLERILIE
+376 KLSFKLERILIE
-388 AKDPVEIPIKIIEKT
+388 AKDPVEIPIQILSKT
-403 YHTPTVYDQTA
+403 YRVPSIYDQSA
-414 KLFVRIIY
+414 NLIVRTGY
-422 NKQLNL
+422 NKELTL
-428 ITASNNPENLIY
+428 ITASNNPENL
-440 RSVTQSKDNGKT
+440 RFLNSTQTEENNKT
-452 CYDYEYDV
+452 YYDYNYSV
-460 RLADGVQYVSFMA
+460 ALADNMQYVSFMA

-483 VVTTSIQI
+483 VATTSIRP
-491 KRTKEIRAYLDLS
+491 KRTKQINAIIELS
-504 SEPLK
+504 SDPIRT
-509 VIAGIK
+509 IAGVK
-515 YQKLNLV
+515 YQKLNII
-522 VPNTVSSVQIIPKIY
+522 VPPTLANVQITPKI
-537 NTRTQGRI
+537 TDARTQGRI
-545 RLIKQIGNTYTYL
+545 RLIKQVGNTYTYL
-558 VPVYDQ
+558 VPIYSQ

-572 SNNPLETKSD
+572 PNNPWETKSD
-582 VMFEL
+582 TVFEL

-594 QTLEFPSSSLD
+594 QKLEFPSSSLD

>member
-9 ERTIGLPIIYHDYE
+9 EKTIGLPIIYHDYE
-23 TYDWNSAKFGTIVV
+23 TYDWSSAKFGTIVV

-198 DEPVNPEPGDFW
+198 DEPANPEPGDFW

-251 IYKGDNLAAIKTSN
+251 IYKGENLVATKTSN

-334 VYSTADTSNVRFI
+334 VYSTADTSNVRFV

-376 KLSFSLERILIE
+376 KLSFKLERILIE
-388 AKDPVEIPIKIIEKT
+388 AKDPIEIPIKIIEKT
-403 YHTPTVYDQTA
+403 YHTPTTYDQTA

-440 RSVTQSKDNGKT
+440 RSVTQSEDNGKT

-483 VVTTSIQI
+483 VATTSIQI
-491 KRTKEIRAYLDLS
+491 KRTKEIRARLELS
-504 SEPLK
+504 NEPLK
-509 VIAGIK
+509 VITGIK
-515 YQKLNLV
+515 YQKLNLI

-537 NTRTQGRI
+537 NNRTQGRV
-545 RLIKQIGNTYTYL
+545 RLIKQVGNTYTYL
-558 VPVYDQ
+558 VPVYSQ
-564 ILDHIGTD
+564 ILDYIGTD
-572 SNNPLETKSD
+572 PNNPWETKSD

-594 QTLEFPSSSLD
+594 QVLEFPSSTLD

>member
-9 ERTIGLPIIYHDYE
+9 EKTIGLPIIYHDYE

-122 FVFELDKGE
+122 FVFELNKGQ

-198 DEPVNPEPGDFW
+198 KEPANPEPGDFW

-217 HMKQKL
+217 YMKQKL

-241 LKSISNSTFK
+241 LKSINNSTFK
-251 IYKGDNLAAIKTSN
+251 IYKGDNLAATKTSN

-288 NNDYLTNEVTRD
+288 NNDYLINEVTRD

-306 VNIALQNLSLTKDK
+306 VNIALQNLSLTKNK
-320 INLHLVGEPDLKFT
+320 INLHLVGEADLKFT
-334 VYSTADTSNVRFI
+334 VYSTSDTSNVKFI
-347 PDDLNNAYDVSFDRK
+347 PDDLNNAYNVSFDRK

-403 YHTPTVYDQTA
+403 YHTPTIYDQTA
-414 KLFVRIIY
+414 KLFVRIVY
-422 NKQLNL
+422 DKQLNL

-440 RSVTQSKDNGKT
+440 RSVTENQDNGKK

-460 RLADGVQYVSFMA
+460 RLANGVQYVSFMA

-483 VVTTSIQI
+483 VATTSIQI
-491 KRTKEIRAYLDLS
+491 KRTKEIRARLELS
-504 SEPLK
+504 NEPLK

-522 VPNTVSSVQIIPKIY
+522 VPNTVSSVQIIPSIS

-545 RLIKQIGNTYTYL
+545 RLIKQVGNTYTYL
-558 VPVYDQ
+558 VPVYAQ
-564 ILDHIGTD
+564 ILNHIGTD
-572 SNNPLETKSD
+572 PGNPWETKSD
-582 VMFEL
+582 TVFEL

-594 QTLEFPSSSLD
+594 QRLEFPSSMLD
-605 HL
+605 YL

>member
-9 ERTIGLPIIYHDYE
+9 EKTIGLPIIYHDYE

-37 DPKDN
+37 DHKDN

-63 YGPSWVALK
+63 YGSNWVALK

-185 HVGNPVP
+185 RVGNPVP

-223 PITPYIRYDYNSM
+223 PIIPYIRYDYNSM

-241 LKSISNSTFK
+241 LKSINNSTFK
-251 IYKGDNLAAIKTSN
+251 IYKGENLAATKTSN

-388 AKDPVEIPIKIIEKT
+388 AKDPVEIPIRIVSKEYMVPDT
-403 YHTPTVYDQTA
+403 YNQVA
-414 KLFVRIIY
+414 KLFVRITY
-422 NKQLNL
+422 NKELTL
-428 ITASNNPENLIY
+428 ITASNNPENLRYIT
-440 RSVTQSKDNGKT
+440 SNNGEEDGKT
-452 CYDYEYDV
+452 YYDYQYNV
-460 RLADGVQYVSFMA
+460 TLSNNMQYVSFMA
-473 SDVQENAVST
+473 SDTRENAVST
-483 VVTTSIQI
+483 VVTTSIQP
-491 KRTKEIRAYLDLS
+491 KRTKEIRARLKLS
-504 SEPLK
+504 SDPIK
-509 VIAGIK
+509 VIAGVK
-515 YQKLNLV
+515 YQKLNLI
-522 VPNTVSSVQIIPKIY
+522 VPNSVPSVQIIPKIY

-545 RLIKQIGNTYTYL
+545 RLIKQVGNTYTYL
-558 VPVYDQ
+558 VPVYSQ
-564 ILDHIGTD
+564 ILDHIGTNP
-572 SNNPLETKSD
+572 NNPWEAKSD

-587 SAYAYID
+587 SAYSYID
-594 QTLEFPSSSLD
+594 QVLEFPSSYLD

>member
-9 ERTIGLPIIYHDYE
+9 EKTIGLPIIYHDYE

-98 RIEGKLYYSINGV
+98 RIEGKLYYSINGR

-198 DEPVNPEPGDFW
+198 EEPDNPEPGDFW

-217 HMKQKL
+217 YMKQKL

-241 LKSISNSTFK
+241 LKSISGSTFK
-251 IYKGDNLAAIKTSN
+251 IYKGDDLAVTKTSN
-265 RSWTTIKVP
+265 RSWTTLKVP

-334 VYSTADTSNVRFI
+334 VYSTSDTSNVKFV
-347 PDDLNNAYDVSFDRK
+347 PDDLNNAYNVSFDRK

-376 KLSFSLERILIE
+376 KLSFKLERILIE
-388 AKDPVEIPIKIIEKT
+388 AKDPIEIPIKIIEKT

-440 RSVTQSKDNGKT
+440 RSVTENQDNGKK

-483 VVTTSIQI
+483 VATTSIQI
-491 KRTKEIRAYLDLS
+491 KRTKEIRAHLELS
-504 SEPLK
+504 NEPLK

-522 VPNTVSSVQIIPKIY
+522 VPNTVSSVQIIPSIS

-545 RLIKQIGNTYTYL
+545 RLIKQAGNTYTYL

-564 ILDHIGTD
+564 ILNYIGTD
-572 SNNPLETKSD
+572 PNNPWETKSD
-582 VMFEL
+582 TVFEL

-594 QTLEFPSSSLD
+594 QRLEFPSSMLD

>member
-9 ERTIGLPIIYHDYE
+9 EKTIGLPIIYHDYE

-198 DEPVNPEPGDFW
+198 EEPANPEPGDFW

-217 HMKQKL
+217 YMKQKL
-223 PITPYIRYDYNSM
+223 PITPYVRYDYNSM

-251 IYKGDNLAAIKTSN
+251 IYKGENLAATKTSN

-288 NNDYLTNEVTRD
+288 NNDYLTNEITRD

-306 VNIALQNLSLTKDK
+306 VNIALQNLSLTKNK
-320 INLHLVGEPDLKFT
+320 INLHLVGEADLKFT
-334 VYSTADTSNVRFI
+334 VYSTSDTSNVKFI
-347 PDDLNNAYDVSFDRK
+347 PDNLNNAYDVSFDRK

-376 KLSFSLERILIE
+376 KLSFKLERILIE
-388 AKDPVEIPIKIIEKT
+388 AKDPIEIPIKIIEKT
-403 YHTPTVYDQTA
+403 YHTPTIYDQTA
-414 KLFVRIIY
+414 KLFIRIVY
-422 NKQLNL
+422 DKQLNL
-428 ITASNNPENLIY
+428 ITASNNPENLMY
-440 RSVTQSKDNGKT
+440 RRVTENQDNGKK

-483 VVTTSIQI
+483 VATTSIQI
-491 KRTKEIRAYLDLS
+491 KRTKEIRAHLELS

-509 VIAGIK
+509 VIAGVK
-515 YQKLNLV
+515 YQKLNLI
-522 VPNTVSSVQIIPKIY
+522 VPNTVSSVQIIPKIT
-537 NTRTQGRI
+537 NNRTQGRI
-545 RLIKQIGNTYTYL
+545 RLIKQVGNTYTYL

-572 SNNPLETKSD
+572 PNNPWETKSD
-582 VMFEL
+582 VIFEL
-587 SAYAYID
+587 SAYSYID
-594 QTLEFPSSSLD
+594 QVLEFPSSDLY

>member
-9 ERTIGLPIIYHDYE
+9 EKTIGLPIIYHDYE

-122 FVFELDKGE
+122 FVFELDKGQ

-251 IYKGDNLAAIKTSN
+251 IYKGENLAATKTSN

-376 KLSFSLERILIE
+376 KLSFKLERILIE
-388 AKDPVEIPIKIIEKT
+388 AKDPIEIPIKIIEKT
-403 YHTPTVYDQTA
+403 YHTPTIYDQTA
-414 KLFVRIIY
+414 KLFVRIVY
-422 NKQLNL
+422 DKQLNL
-428 ITASNNPENLIY
+428 ITASNNPENLMY
-440 RSVTQSKDNGKT
+440 RSVTENQDNGKK

-483 VVTTSIQI
+483 VATTSIQI
-491 KRTKEIRAYLDLS
+491 KRTKEIRARLKLS
-504 SEPLK
+504 NEPLK
-509 VIAGIK
+509 VISGIE

-522 VPNTVSSVQIIPKIY
+522 VPNTVSSVQIIPKIT
-537 NTRTQGRI
+537 NNRTQGRI
-545 RLIKQIGNTYTYL
+545 RLIKQVGNTYTYL

-564 ILDHIGTD
+564 ILNYIGTD
-572 SNNPLETKSD
+572 SSNPWETKSD

-587 SAYAYID
+587 SAYSYID
-594 QTLEFPSSSLD
+594 QKLEFPSSVLD

>member
-9 ERTIGLPIIYHDYE
+9 EKTIGLPIIYHDYE

-85 RMVCEKIIFIDYD
+85 RIVCEKIIFIDYD

-185 HVGNPVP
+185 RVGNPVP

-217 HMKQKL
+217 YMKQKL

-241 LKSISNSTFK
+241 LKSISGSTFK
-251 IYKGDNLAAIKTSN
+251 IYKGDDLVVTKTSN

-288 NNDYLTNEVTRD
+288 NNDYLINEVTRD

-320 INLHLVGEPDLKFT
+320 INLHLVGEPNLKFT

-347 PDDLNNAYDVSFDRK
+347 SDDLNNAYDVSFDRK

-388 AKDPVEIPIKIIEKT
+388 AKDPVEIPIRIVSKEYMVPDT
-403 YHTPTVYDQTA
+403 YNQVA
-414 KLFVRIIY
+414 KLFVRTTY
-422 NKQLNL
+422 NKELTL
-428 ITASNNPENLIY
+428 ITASNNPENLRYIT
-440 RSVTQSKDNGKT
+440 SNNGEEDGKT
-452 CYDYEYDV
+452 YYDYQYNV
-460 RLADGVQYVSFMA
+460 TLSNNMQYVSFMA
-473 SDVQENAVST
+473 SDTRENAVST
-483 VVTTSIQI
+483 VVTTSIQP
-491 KRTKEIRAYLDLS
+491 KRTKEIRARLELS
-504 SEPLK
+504 SDPIK
-509 VIAGIK
+509 VIAGVK
-515 YQKLNLV
+515 YQKLNLI
-522 VPNTVSSVQIIPKIY
+522 VPNSVPSVQIIPKIY

-545 RLIKQIGNTYTYL
+545 RLIKQVGNTYTYL
-558 VPVYDQ
+558 VPVYSQ

-572 SNNPLETKSD
+572 PNNPWETKSD

>member
-9 ERTIGLPIIYHDYE
+9 EKTISLPIIYHDYE

-141 LINNAIECSPATKT
+141 LINNVIECSPATKT

-161 THFVLNSTQLE
+161 THFILNSTQLE

-241 LKSISNSTFK
+241 LKSINNSTFK
-251 IYKGDNLAAIKTSN
+251 IYKGENLAATKTSN

-334 VYSTADTSNVRFI
+334 VYSTADTSNVRFV

-388 AKDPVEIPIKIIEKT
+388 AKDPVEIPIRIVSKEYMVPNT
-403 YHTPTVYDQTA
+403 YSQIA
-414 KLFVRIIY
+414 KLFIRTTY
-422 NKQLNL
+422 NKELTL
-428 ITASNNPENLIY
+428 ITASNNPENLRYITSNNGEEDGKIY
-440 RSVTQSKDNGKT
+440 
-452 CYDYEYDV
+452 YDYQYNVTLSDNM
-460 RLADGVQYVSFMA
+460 QYVSFMA
-473 SDVQENAVST
+473 SDTRENAVST
-483 VVTTSIQI
+483 VVTTSIQP
-491 KRTKEIRAYLDLS
+491 KRTKEIRAHLELS
-504 SEPLK
+504 NEPIK
-509 VIAGIK
+509 VIAGVK
-515 YQKLNLV
+515 YQKLNLI
-522 VPNTVSSVQIIPKIY
+522 VPNSVPSIQIIPKIY

-545 RLIKQIGNTYTYL
+545 RLIKQVGNTYTYL
-558 VPVYDQ
+558 VPVYSQ
-564 ILDHIGTD
+564 ILDHIGTNP
-572 SNNPLETKSD
+572 NNPWETKSD

-587 SAYAYID
+587 SAYSYID
-594 QTLEFPSSSLD
+594 QVLEFPSSDLD
-605 HL
+605 YL

>member
-1 MSKLNDYF
+1 MTMKHM
-9 ERTIGLPIIYHDYE
+9 IGTPQ
-23 TYDWNSAKFGTIVV
+23 N
-37 DPKDN
+37 
-42 NIGIKLKYNV
+42 
-52 DNQDPKDPFSK
+52 
-63 YGPSWVALK
+63 LK

-98 RIEGKLYYSINGV
+98 RIEGKLYYSINGR

-122 FVFELDKGE
+122 FVFELNKGQ

-198 DEPVNPEPGDFW
+198 EEPANPEPGDFW

-251 IYKGDNLAAIKTSN
+251 IYKGDDLTVTKTSN

-306 VNIALQNLSLTKDK
+306 VNIVLQNLSLTKDK
-320 INLHLVGEPDLKFT
+320 INLHLVGEPDLRFT
-334 VYSTADTSNVRFI
+334 VYSTADTSNVKFI
-347 PDDLNNAYDVSFDRK
+347 PDDLNNAYNVSFDRK

-376 KLSFSLERILIE
+376 KLSFKLERILIE
-388 AKDPVEIPIKIIEKT
+388 AKDPIEIPIKIIEKT
-403 YHTPTVYDQTA
+403 YHTPTIYDQTA
-414 KLFVRIIY
+414 KLFVRIVY
-422 NKQLNL
+422 DKQLNL
-428 ITASNNPENLIY
+428 ITASNNPENLMY
-440 RSVTQSKDNGKT
+440 RSVTENQDNGKK

-483 VVTTSIQI
+483 VATTSIQI
-491 KRTKEIRAYLDLS
+491 KRTKEIRAHLKLS
-504 SEPLK
+504 NEPLK

-522 VPNTVSSVQIIPKIY
+522 VPNTVSSVQIIPSIS

-545 RLIKQIGNTYTYL
+545 RLIKQVGNTYTYL
-558 VPVYDQ
+558 VPVYAQ
-564 ILDHIGTD
+564 IVSTPNTG
-572 SNNPLETKSD
+572 NNPWETKSD
-582 VMFEL
+582 AMFEL

-594 QTLEFPSSSLD
+594 QRLEFPSSTLD
-605 HL
+605 PL

>member
-9 ERTIGLPIIYHDYE
+9 EKTISLPIIYHDYE

-172 QGCEIDVYYIERY
+172 QGCEIDIYYIERY

-241 LKSISNSTFK
+241 LKSINNSTFK
-251 IYKGDNLAAIKTSN
+251 IYKGENLAATKTSN

-288 NNDYLTNEVTRD
+288 NNDYLTNEVTRN

-334 VYSTADTSNVRFI
+334 VYSTADTSNVRFV

-388 AKDPVEIPIKIIEKT
+388 AKDPIEIPIRIVSKEYMVPDT
-403 YHTPTVYDQTA
+403 YNQVA
-414 KLFVRIIY
+414 KLFVRTTY
-422 NKQLNL
+422 NKELTL
-428 ITASNNPENLIY
+428 ITASNNPENLRYIT
-440 RSVTQSKDNGKT
+440 SNNGEEDGKT
-452 CYDYEYDV
+452 YYDYQYNV
-460 RLADGVQYVSFMA
+460 TLSNNMQYVSFMA
-473 SDVQENAVST
+473 SDTRENAVST
-483 VVTTSIQI
+483 VVTTSIQP
-491 KRTKEIRAYLDLS
+491 KRTKEIRAHLELS
-504 SEPLK
+504 NDPIK
-509 VIAGIK
+509 VIVGVK
-515 YQKLNLV
+515 YQKLNLI
-522 VPNTVSSVQIIPKIY
+522 VPNSVPSVQIIPKIY
-537 NTRTQGRI
+537 NTRTQGRV
-545 RLIKQIGNTYTYL
+545 RLIKQVGNTYTYL

-564 ILDHIGTD
+564 ILDYIGTD
-572 SNNPLETKSD
+572 PNNPWETKSD
-582 VMFEL
+582 VIFEL

>member
-9 ERTIGLPIIYHDYE
+9 EKTIGLPIIYHDYE

-122 FVFELDKGE
+122 FVFELNKGQ

-198 DEPVNPEPGDFW
+198 KEPANPEPGDFW

-217 HMKQKL
+217 YMKQKL

-241 LKSISNSTFK
+241 LKSINNSTFK
-251 IYKGDNLAAIKTSN
+251 IYKGDNLAATKTSN

-288 NNDYLTNEVTRD
+288 NNDYLINEVTRD

-306 VNIALQNLSLTKDK
+306 VNIALQNLSLTKNK
-320 INLHLVGEPDLKFT
+320 INLHLVGEADLKFT
-334 VYSTADTSNVRFI
+334 VYSTSDTSNVKFI
-347 PDDLNNAYDVSFDRK
+347 PDDLNNAYNVSFDRK

-403 YHTPTVYDQTA
+403 YHTPTIYDQTA
-414 KLFVRIIY
+414 KLFVRIVY
-422 NKQLNL
+422 DKQLNL

-440 RSVTQSKDNGKT
+440 RSVTENQDNGKK

-460 RLADGVQYVSFMA
+460 RLANGVQYVSFMA

-483 VVTTSIQI
+483 VATTSIQI
-491 KRTKEIRAYLDLS
+491 KRTKEIRARLELS
-504 SEPLK
+504 NEPLK

-522 VPNTVSSVQIIPKIY
+522 VPNTVSSVQIIPSIS

-545 RLIKQIGNTYTYL
+545 RLIKQVGNTYTYL
-558 VPVYDQ
+558 VPVYAQ
-564 ILDHIGTD
+564 MLNHIGTD
-572 SNNPLETKSD
+572 PGNPWETKSD
-582 VMFEL
+582 TVFEL

-594 QTLEFPSSSLD
+594 QRLEFPSSMLD
-605 HL
+605 YL

>member
-9 ERTIGLPIIYHDYE
+9 EKTIGLPIIYHDYE

-122 FVFELDKGE
+122 FVFELDKGQ

-141 LINNAIECSPATKT
+141 LINNTIECSLATKT

-172 QGCEIDVYYIERY
+172 QGCEIDVYYVERY
-185 HVGNPVP
+185 RVGNPVP

-198 DEPVNPEPGDFW
+198 DEPANPEPGDFW

-251 IYKGDNLAAIKTSN
+251 IYKGDDLAATKTSN

-288 NNDYLTNEVTRD
+288 NNDYLSNEVTRD

-347 PDDLNNAYDVSFDRK
+347 SDNLNGYNVSFDRK
-362 NKSYYVDITAHKQG
+362 NKSYYIDITAHKQG
-376 KLSFSLERILIE
+376 KLSFKLERILIE
-388 AKDPVEIPIKIIEKT
+388 AKDPVEIPIQILSKT
-403 YHTPTVYDQTA
+403 YRVPSIYDQSA
-414 KLFVRIIY
+414 NLIVRTEY
-422 NKQLNL
+422 NKELSL
-428 ITASNNPENLIY
+428 ITASNNPENL
-440 RSVTQSKDNGKT
+440 RFSNSTQTEENNKT
-452 CYDYEYDV
+452 YYDYNYNVALTDNM
-460 RLADGVQYVSFMA
+460 QYVSFMA

-483 VVTTSIQI
+483 VATTSIRP
-491 KRTKEIRAYLDLS
+491 KRTKQINAIIELSSDPIRA
-504 SEPLK
+504 
-509 VIAGIK
+509 IAGVK

-522 VPNTVSSVQIIPKIY
+522 VPNTVMNVQIIPKIT
-537 NTRTQGRI
+537 NIRTKGRV
-545 RLIKQIGNTYTYL
+545 RLIKQVGNTYTYL
-558 VPVYDQ
+558 VPIYSQ
-564 ILDHIGTD
+564 ILNHIGTD
-572 SNNPLETKSD
+572 PNNPWETKSD
-582 VMFEL
+582 TVFEL

-594 QTLEFPSSSLD
+594 QKLEFPSSILD
-605 HL
+605 PL

>member
-9 ERTIGLPIIYHDYE
+9 EKTIGLPIIYHDYE

-198 DEPVNPEPGDFW
+198 EEPANPEPGDFW

-241 LKSISNSTFK
+241 LKSISGSTFK
-251 IYKGDNLAAIKTSN
+251 IYKGDDLVVTKTSN
-265 RSWTTIKVP
+265 RSWTTLKVP

-288 NNDYLTNEVTRD
+288 NDDYLTNEVTRD

-334 VYSTADTSNVRFI
+334 VYSTADTSNVRFV
-347 PDDLNNAYDVSFDRK
+347 PDDLNNTYDVSFDRK

-388 AKDPVEIPIKIIEKT
+388 AKDPVEIPIRIVSKEYMVPNT
-403 YHTPTVYDQTA
+403 YSQIA
-414 KLFVRIIY
+414 KLFVRTTY
-422 NKQLNL
+422 NKELTL
-428 ITASNNPENLIY
+428 ITASNNPENLRYIT
-440 RSVTQSKDNGKT
+440 SNNGEEDGKT
-452 CYDYEYDV
+452 YYDYQYNV
-460 RLADGVQYVSFMA
+460 TLSNNMQYVSFMA
-473 SDVQENAVST
+473 SDTRENAVST
-483 VVTTSIQI
+483 VVTTSIQP
-491 KRTKEIRAYLDLS
+491 KRTKEIRARLKLS
-504 SEPLK
+504 SDPIK
-509 VIAGIK
+509 VIAGVK
-515 YQKLNLV
+515 YQKLNLI
-522 VPNTVSSVQIIPKIY
+522 VPNSVPSVQIIPKIY

-545 RLIKQIGNTYTYL
+545 RLIKQVGNTYTYL
-558 VPVYDQ
+558 VPVYSQ

-572 SNNPLETKSD
+572 PNNPWETKSD

-605 HL
+605 QL